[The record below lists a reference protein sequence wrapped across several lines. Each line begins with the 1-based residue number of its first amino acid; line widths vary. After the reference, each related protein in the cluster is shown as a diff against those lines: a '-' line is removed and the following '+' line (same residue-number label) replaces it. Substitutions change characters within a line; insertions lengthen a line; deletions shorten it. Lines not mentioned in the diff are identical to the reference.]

1 MRFLRM
7 AIAVF
12 FMTSITVFAGGGH
25 GHGHGHE
32 GETEFELTPDI
43 IEKLHIKWEKV
54 SQKEVFIKKR
64 YPAVVK
70 DDLTLSEAVYS
81 PVDGIIKKLFV
92 KEGDPVKKGQK
103 VALIYSPE
111 IKRLIAEIKMMKVK
125 VKNLKA
131 VYEREKQLFKSEVI
145 PYGRYFEA
153 KINYEN
159 AVGELQAMEES
170 LRAYGEIQDIYLVL
184 KSHID
189 GYVAKQNVILGDSVD
204 LSRQIFRIHSH
215 EKLWVV
221 AMVPVAETKFFQ
233 KGKTVSII
241 SPLGKT
247 RGIIDFISHKV
258 DPETKRNDVRIIG
271 DNSNDTLKPNMFVD
285 VLIKKKSVKGVF
297 IPEKAVVIKDN
308 KYFVF
313 KKEGDHVSPIEVIL
327 GEKVDG
333 HYRVIDGIHE
343 GDQIITEG
351 VSFLKSRFLAEVEGH

>member
-1 MRFLRM
+1 MRFLKQVV
-7 AIAVF
+7 IIFFLISTTAV
-12 FMTSITVFAGGGH
+12 AGGGH
-25 GHGHGHE
+25 DHGHME
-32 GETEFELTPDI
+32 ETEFELTPDI
-43 IEKLHIKWEKV
+43 VEKLHIKWEKV
-54 SQKEVFIKKR
+54 SVKEVSINKK

-81 PVDGIIKKLFV
+81 PVEGIIKKLFV
-92 KEGDPVKKGQK
+92 KEGDRIKKGQK
-103 VALIYSPE
+103 LALVYSPE
-111 IKRLIAEIKMMKVK
+111 IKRLIADINMMKVK

-131 VYEREKQLFKSEVI
+131 VYEREKQLFESEVI

-159 AVGELQAMEES
+159 ALGELKALKES
-170 LRAYGEIQDIYLVL
+170 LKAYGEIEGVNLVL
-184 KSHID
+184 KAHID
-189 GYVAKQNVILGDSVD
+189 GYIAQQNVVLGDSVD

-221 AMVPVAETKFFQ
+221 AMVPVAETKLFK
-233 KGKTVSII
+233 KGKKVKIL

-247 RGIIDFISHKV
+247 EGVIDFISHKV

-285 VLIKKKSVKGVF
+285 VLISRKGVKGLF
-297 IPEKAVVIKDN
+297 IPEKAVVIKDE

-313 KKEGDHVSPIEVIL
+313 KKEGDHVLPVEVML
-327 GEKVDG
+327 GEKIDG
-333 HYRVIDGIHE
+333 HYRVIDGVHE

>member
-1 MRFLRM
+1 MRFLKSV
-7 AIAVF
+7 IAF
-12 FMTSITVFAGGGH
+12 LIISINVFAGG

-43 IEKLHIKWEKV
+43 IEKLNIKWQKV
-54 SQKEVFIKKR
+54 SQKEVHIKKK
-64 YPAVVK
+64 YPAIVK
-70 DDLTLSEAVYS
+70 DDLTLSEVVYS

-111 IKRLIAEIKMMKVK
+111 VKRLIADINMMKVK

-131 VYEREKQLFKSEVI
+131 VYEREKQLFQSEVI
-145 PYGRYFEA
+145 PYGRYFNA
-153 KINYEN
+153 KIKYEN
-159 AVGELQAMEES
+159 AVGELKALEES
-170 LRAYGEIQDIYLVL
+170 LKAYGEIQDVYLVL
-184 KSHID
+184 KAHID
-189 GYVAKQNVILGDSVD
+189 GYVAHQNVVLGDSVD
-204 LSRQIFRIHSH
+204 LSKQIFRIHSH

-221 AMVPVAETKFFQ
+221 AMVPVVETKFFK
-233 KGKTVSII
+233 KGDVVSII

-247 RGIIDFISHKV
+247 KGIVDFISHKV

-285 VLIKKKSVKGVF
+285 VLIDRESVKGIFV
-297 IPEKAVVIKDN
+297 PEKAVVIKDN
-308 KYFVF
+308 RYFVF
-313 KKEGDHVSPIEVIL
+313 KKEGNHVSPAEVIL

-333 HYRVIDGIHE
+333 HYRVLEGIHE
-343 GDQIITEG
+343 GDQIIIEG